1 MGMSSDEALKSPCD
15 VTDVADRQFRT
26 DAHVKVGNNFVGV
39 ENASQQSRGKGIQ
52 FQKDSRWHMSGK
64 AQNYQYGSGDSLMSS
79 SQNSDAR
86 GEISY
91 RLPGEAVE
99 SQVVPNSRSELNN
112 SFLRLLQAGDSPG
125 DQRRQVLGVL
135 KSNPKLLRDYM
146 KSRGIYVE
154 QPDLNFDSAVKK
166 STESWGEEGAG
177 VVNNFKTDQG
187 EDWSQHQQL
196 IGDQVQCFSDNLAK
210 QEQRGLPYKS

>member
-1 MGMSSDEALKSPCD
+1 MGMSSDEALKSLCD

-52 FQKDSRWHMSGK
+52 FQKDSRWHMRGK

-79 SQNSDAR
+79 SQNLDAR
-86 GEISY
+86 GEICN

-99 SQVVPNSRSELNN
+99 SQVVPNSRSELDN

-166 STESWGEEGAG
+166 SAESWGEEGAH
-177 VVNNFKTDQG
+177 VVNNLKTDQG

>member
-1 MGMSSDEALKSPCD
+1 
-15 VTDVADRQFRT
+15 
-26 DAHVKVGNNFVGV
+26 
-39 ENASQQSRGKGIQ
+39 
-52 FQKDSRWHMSGK
+52 
-64 AQNYQYGSGDSLMSS
+64 MSS

-166 STESWGEEGAG
+166 SAESWGEEGAH
-177 VVNNFKTDQG
+177 VVNNLKTDQG

-210 QEQRGLPYKS
+210 QEQCGLPYKS

>member
-1 MGMSSDEALKSPCD
+1 MGMSSDDAFKPLSD
-15 VTDVADRQFRT
+15 VSDVANRQVRT
-26 DAHVKVGNNFVGV
+26 GAHVKVGNNFVGV
-39 ENASQQSRGKGIQ
+39 ENASQQNRGKGIQ
-52 FQKDSRWHMSGK
+52 FQTDSRGHMRGK

-79 SQNSDAR
+79 SQNLDAI
-86 GEISY
+86 GKISN
-91 RLPGEAVE
+91 RLSGEAEE
-99 SQVVPNSRSELNN
+99 SQVVSNSRSELNK

-154 QPDLNFDSAVKK
+154 QPDLNIDSGVKK
-166 STESWGEEGAG
+166 SAESWGEEGAHL
-177 VVNNFKTDQG
+177 VNNLKADQE

-196 IGDQVQCFSDNLAK
+196 VGDQVQCFPDNLAK
-210 QEQRGLPYKS
+210 QKQCGLPYES